1 MNILRLEKEANFE
14 QIRQIKRNLN
24 ELIES
29 KSMLYEEISGK
40 LIQRA
45 DYFAQLEF
53 LELKEMQLKQD
64 ESEEIRFFFEEQ
76 FLNEKIAGCKSEIIL
91 KNSKEKD
98 LNNEL
103 SSLNNQIISLIN
115 KNKSLQIS
123 INYKQ
128 KERNHRFN
136 NDIEH
141 KKQLQSVLEYSL
153 KCIFADDLFNII
165 SKTTELLFE
174 NLDEM
179 NEIELKNLLC
189 SEKILEDIQ
198 RYFNEKNIAEKT
210 RINVIENIQIYYDL
224 LKNYAEYRNFFF

>member
-1 MNILRLEKEANFE
+1 MNILKIEKEANFE
-14 QIRQIKRNLN
+14 QIRQNKRNLN

-29 KSMLYEEISGK
+29 KSMLFEEISGK

-76 FLNEKIAGCKSEIIL
+76 FLNEKISGCKSEIIL

-128 KERNHRFN
+128 KERNHRFH

-141 KKQLQSVLEYSL
+141 KKKLHSALEYSL

-179 NEIELKNLLC
+179 NDIELKNLLC

-210 RINVIENIQIYYDL
+210 RFNVIENIQIYYDL